1 MSSAGRVSVADAKPS
16 RPISTV
22 NSRFRFAFSR
32 RVRTAS
38 GSRRSTIM
46 STMASIRAGDH
57 DPGLRRAR
65 AMSASTNAA

>member
-32 RVRTAS
+32 RARTAS

-46 STMASIRAGDH
+46 STMA
-57 DPGLRRAR
+57 
-65 AMSASTNAA
+65 